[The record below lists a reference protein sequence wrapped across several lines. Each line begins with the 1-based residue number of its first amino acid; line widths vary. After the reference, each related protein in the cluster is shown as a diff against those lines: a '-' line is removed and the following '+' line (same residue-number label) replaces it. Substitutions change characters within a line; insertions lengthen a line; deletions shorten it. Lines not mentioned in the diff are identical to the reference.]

1 MRVLQSRPITT
12 PFPGPRSVA
21 LHAGRLAN
29 VSADFAVT
37 LPIFVERAEGG
48 ILQDVDGNR
57 VIDFAS
63 GIAVTSVGATNPLVQ
78 ACGIEATIREMLE
91 PPVHTVD
98 DVAEVRGRGAMMAI
112 QQSRE
117 CPHL

>member
-1 MRVLQSRPITT
+1 MVNNATPGLQSRSITT
-12 PFPGPRSVA
+12 PFPGPRPVA
-21 LHAGRLAN
+21 LHAGRVAN

-48 ILQDVDGNR
+48 ILQGVDGNR

-78 ACGIEATIREMLE
+78 ACGIEATIREMPE

-98 DVAEVRGRGAMMAI
+98 AVAEVRGRGAMMAI
-112 QQSRE
+112 KQS
-117 CPHL
+117 